1 MVLVAGVDSS
11 TQSCKVHVIDAD
23 TGELV
28 RSGTATHP
36 AGTSVDPAAWWAAL
50 RQAIEGAGGLDDVA
64 AVSVGAQQHGMVCLD
79 DAGEV
84 VRDALLWNDLRS
96 ADAARALTDELT
108 GGAAGW
114 AQAVGSVLVPSLT
127 VTKLR
132 WLAEH
137 EPENLARTAS
147 VCLPHDWLTWRL
159 GGRRELVTDRSDAS
173 GTGYWS
179 PVTGTYRADLLEMAC
194 GRVLALP
201 RVLGPT
207 EPAGHHGDLVVGP
220 GAGDNAAAA
229 LGMGLEPGDVLVSL
243 GTSGVACGVGMVPSA
258 DPSGAVN
265 GFADATGRFLP
276 LVCTLNATRVFDG
289 VARLLD
295 VDLAAFSALAE
306 SAEPGAG
313 GIVVVPYWEGERT
326 PDRPLASGSVLGLRP
341 ANSSPANLARAAVEG
356 VLCGLGDGLDALRA
370 TGLSVERVLLVGGGA
385 RSAAVC
391 RIASATLGVPVSVPA
406 DTESVARGAARQAA
420 WVLNGGDG
428 PPDWKVELSGAYAEA
443 ATPDVRARYAEAR
456 DLCLERRPDDR

>member
-1 MVLVAGVDSS
+1 MTLVAGVDSS

-23 TGELV
+23 SGALV
-28 RSGTATHP
+28 RSGTAAHP
-36 AGTSVDPAAWWAAL
+36 AGTSVDPAAWWQAL
-50 RQAIEGAGGLDDVA
+50 QQAVERAGGLDDVEA
-64 AVSVGAQQHGMVCLD
+64 MSVGAQQHGLVCLD

-96 ADAARALTDELT
+96 ADAAQALTAELD

-114 AQAVGSVLVPSLT
+114 AEAVGSVLVPSLT

-137 EPENLARTAS
+137 EPANLARTAS

-159 GGRRELVTDRSDAS
+159 GGGRELVTDRSDAS

-179 PVTGTYRADLLEMAC
+179 PSSGEYRADLLELAC
-194 GRVLALP
+194 GRQLSLP
-201 RVLGPT
+201 RVLGPH
-207 EPAGHHGDLVVGP
+207 EIAGRHGDIVLGP

-229 LGMGLEPGDVLVSL
+229 LGMGLEAGDVLISL
-243 GTSGVACGVGMVPSA
+243 GTSGVACGVGEAPSA
-258 DPSGAVN
+258 DPTGAVN

-276 LVCTLNATRVFDG
+276 LVCTLNATRVFDA
-289 VARLLD
+289 VARLLG
-295 VDLAAFSALAE
+295 VDLETFSTLAE

-313 GIVVVPYWEGERT
+313 GVVVVPYWEGERT

-370 TGLSVERVLLVGGGA
+370 TGLSVERLLLVGGGA

-391 RIASATLGVPVSVPA
+391 RIASSTLGLPVSVPA
-406 DTESVARGAARQAA
+406 NTESVARGAARQAA
-420 WVLNGGDG
+420 WVLSGGDA
-428 PPDWKVELSGAYAEA
+428 PPEWPVDVAGEYSQA
-443 ATPDVRARYAEAR
+443 ATPAVRQRYAEAR
-456 DLCLERRPDDR
+456 GLSLDDAG